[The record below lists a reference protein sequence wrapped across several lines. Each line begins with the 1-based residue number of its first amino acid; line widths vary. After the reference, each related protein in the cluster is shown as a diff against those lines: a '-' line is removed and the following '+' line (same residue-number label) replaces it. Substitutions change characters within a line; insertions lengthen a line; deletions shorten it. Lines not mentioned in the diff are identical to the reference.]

1 MIYIN
6 NSTHKWDSCAGEAIV
21 KSMGGY
27 FTTPKGQ
34 DIVYNGERETTANKE
49 GMVTALDK

>member
-6 NSTHKWDSCAGEAIV
+6 TSTHKWDSCAGEAIV

-27 FTTPKGQ
+27 FKTPKGE
-34 DIVYNGERETTANKE
+34 DIIYNEEREKTANKE
-49 GMVTALDK
+49 GMVAALEK